1 MNLHNE
7 HNIAPGVYRHHKGTH
22 FVVTGL
28 ITHIENETSGDME
41 ELPREKMLIVYHD
54 VERVPKM
61 VQGKMTKEY
70 HQQYSMT
77 VAQFFKTIEGK
88 PRFTPA

>member
-7 HNIAPGVYRHHKGTH
+7 HHIEPGVYRHHKGSF

-41 ELPREKMLIVYHD
+41 ELPHANILVIYHD

-61 VQGKMTKEY
+61 VGGKMTKDY
-70 HQQYSMT
+70 HQQYAMT
-77 VAQFFKTIEGK
+77 VQQFFKTIEGN
-88 PRFTPA
+88 PRFTRA